1 MEALSDRFNALQ
13 DKLMTIY
20 ERASESLKDQIEHW
34 NLLRQEQVLF
44 HYARQRGVLRLGY
57 QPVPALTISEAKA
70 KEAIAMVL
78 HLEALQRS
86 PYKNEKWTLVN
97 TSVET
102 FRTPPENCFKKGP
115 KTIEIVYDGNP
126 ENTMLYTIW
135 THIYFEDDEGNWQKT
150 EGHLDYHGAYFMDGL
165 NKQYY
170 IRFAQDAR
178 RFSET
183 GEWEVKFNN
192 EILFAPVTSS
202 TNSEEER
209 DRPASATDPGS
220 LSQTSGGQSPV
231 PTQRKQPSKG
241 RYGRKDSGATTAS
254 RGIQRRPKAS
264 PRRSRSRSGSR
275 SGSQGDARTL
285 LTVRRGERER
295 GQGRGQGSR
304 GRGRSGDRS
313 RSGSRSRSRRSRSR
327 SRSRRDRGR
336 AASRGRGGYRT
347 RRSRSKSVDTSGIPP
362 EQVGSSLQSVG
373 RQHSGRLARL
383 LDEARDP
390 PVILLKGKA
399 NTLKCYRYRA
409 KEKYKGYYD
418 RFSTTWSWV
427 TAGSNDRIG
436 RSRMIITFT
445 SKSQRQMFLGLM
457 KLPKGVDWSF
467 GCFDSI

>member
-1 MEALSDRFNALQ
+1 MEALSDRFNVLQ

-20 ERASESLKDQIEHW
+20 ERASELLADQIEHW

-44 HYARQRGVLRLGY
+44 HYARKRGVLRLGY
-57 QPVPALTISEAKA
+57 QPVPTLTISEAKA

-78 HLEALQRS
+78 HLQALQKS
-86 PYKNEKWTLVN
+86 PYKDEKWTLVD

-126 ENTMLYTIW
+126 DNTMLYTIW
-135 THIYFEDDEGNWQKT
+135 TFIYFEDDEGSWQKT
-150 EGHLDYHGAYFMDGL
+150 EGQLDYHGAYYLDGM

-192 EILFAPVTSS
+192 ETLFAPVTSS

-209 DRPASATDPGS
+209 DRPALASDPGS
-220 LSQTSGGQSPV
+220 LSQISRRLSPV
-231 PTQRKQPSKG
+231 PVQRKSPTKR
-241 RYGRKDSGATTAS
+241 RYGRKDSSPTTTS

-295 GQGRGQGSR
+295 GQGRGRGSR
-304 GRGRSGDRS
+304 VRGRSGH
-313 RSGSRSRSRRSRSR
+313 RSRSR
-327 SRSRRDRGR
+327 SRSRSRERGR

-347 RRSRSKSVDTSGIPP
+347 RQSRSKSVDTSGISPD
-362 EQVGSSLQSVG
+362 QVGRSLQSVG

-409 KEKYKGYYD
+409 KEKYRGYYD

-427 TAGSNDRIG
+427 GAGSNDRIG
-436 RSRMIITFT
+436 RSRLLISFT
-445 SKSQRQMFLGLM
+445 SKSQRQMFLSIM